1 MAPRDVRT
9 RKAVR
14 RNLIC
19 SSVLLFQKK
28 KEKEKKNVTL
38 KREIKNRERMEGLER
53 CIVVIRWHE
62 GLFES

>member
-28 KEKEKKNVTL
+28 KKKKNVTL

>member
-28 KEKEKKNVTL
+28 KRKKQNVTL
-38 KREIKNRERMEGLER
+38 EREIKNRERMEGLER

>member
-28 KEKEKKNVTL
+28 KKKKKKNVTL
-38 KREIKNRERMEGLER
+38 KREI
-53 CIVVIRWHE
+53 
-62 GLFES
+62 

>member
-28 KEKEKKNVTL
+28 PRKKQNVTL
-38 KREIKNRERMEGLER
+38 EREIKNRERMEGLER

>member
-19 SSVLLFQKK
+19 SSVLVFQKK
-28 KEKEKKNVTL
+28 KRKKQNVTL
-38 KREIKNRERMEGLER
+38 EREIKNRERMEGLER

>member
-28 KEKEKKNVTL
+28 TKKKNVTL

>member
-28 KEKEKKNVTL
+28 PEKKNVTL